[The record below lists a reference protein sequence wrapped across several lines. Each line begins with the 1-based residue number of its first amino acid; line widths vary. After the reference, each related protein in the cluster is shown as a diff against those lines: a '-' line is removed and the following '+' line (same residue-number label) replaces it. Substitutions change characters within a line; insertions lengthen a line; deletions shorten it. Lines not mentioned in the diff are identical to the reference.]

1 MPSAIELRG
10 VRVHNLK
17 NVSVD
22 IPRGKLVAVCG
33 VSGSGKTSLALDTL
47 YCEGQRRYIES
58 FSAYSRQFLARLDK
72 PDCDSINHLPPALAV
87 TRSATY
93 RGNRTTVGTASEV
106 LEYLRI
112 FFAKTAQV
120 YCQSCG
126 QPVLAYTPQT
136 IASTITSWPQARA
149 MIGFRFTWSDAV
161 ELALALAE
169 LQAAGFVRIIASG
182 RTINIGSIAREE
194 LAKLLTDCESGLV
207 IVDRIQTGPPTSI
220 SHPIVAKQ
228 ATPAVTELASDSG
241 SNAQLLRLT
250 ESLENAF
257 KHGNG
262 EVVLLVE
269 RNAATVDCQSEYAW
283 TTMDVDGASWFL
295 ARFSQQLKCS
305 RCDIEFPAASAQ
317 LFNFNSPLGACLK
330 CEGFGDTID
339 LDPNLIVPDAS
350 ISLRDGAIA
359 PWNSPGY
366 LNFWEEM
373 MAAAKVRRIPVDI
386 AFAKLS
392 EEHVRW
398 IYQGDPDL
406 GYTGIDGFF
415 AWLERKKYKM
425 HVRVFLSR
433 WRSYNP
439 CPTCHGRRLND
450 GALAYR
456 LCGFN
461 FAQLCA
467 MQIDPLIDM
476 LQNTRLSIAQAE
488 IARNVQEQS
497 LQRLRCLQQVGL
509 GYLTLDRTL
518 RTLSGGEA
526 QRTLLTTALGSSLV
540 NMLYVLDE
548 PSVGLH
554 PHDVERL
561 ASAII
566 QLTDRGNTVVV
577 VEHEDAILKKA
588 ELLIEVGPKAGNL
601 GGEIVFTGS
610 PRLSQTAG
618 SLTGA
623 YLSGKKRP
631 LISDHRRESKHNL
644 TIRGCTG
651 NNLKEIDVTIPLGVL
666 CVVCG
671 VSGSGKSSLIQDT
684 LFPAIH
690 NRIHRKSASSL
701 PFKSIEGLETIQDCI
716 LIDQSPVSRSPRSN
730 PVTFVKA
737 FDDIRKVFAETI
749 DAKAGNFGP
758 SHFSFNSD
766 LGRCQTCEGDGV
778 IQIDM
783 QFLADVTMTCSA
795 CDGNRYRP
803 EVLAVKHRD
812 RNIAEVLR
820 LTVAEAIEFFRGF
833 TSVQSKL
840 KVLVDVGLDYLQL
853 GQSALTLSAGE
864 AQRLKLASYLA
875 TAKRP
880 RTLFI
885 FDEPTTGLHP
895 EDIGVLL
902 KCFHRLIEG
911 GHSLIVV
918 EHNLHVIAAADHLI
932 DLGPGAADQGG
943 QVVASGTPESVAQ
956 DANSVTGR
964 YLREHLAHIQS
975 P

>member
-1 MPSAIELRG
+1 MSI
-10 VRVHNLK
+10 
-17 NVSVD
+17 D

-106 LEYLRI
+106 LEYFRI
-112 FFAKTAQV
+112 FFSKTALL
-120 YCQSCG
+120 YCQGCG
-126 QPVLAYTPQT
+126 QPVFAHTPQT
-136 IASTITSWPQARA
+136 IANAITRWPAARA
-149 MIGFRFTWSDAV
+149 MIGFHFTWIDAV
-161 ELALALAE
+161 ERALALAE
-169 LQAAGFVRIIASG
+169 LQAAGFVRLIASG
-182 RTINIGSIAREE
+182 RSINIGSIARDE
-194 LAKLLTDCESGLV
+194 LASLLTDCESGLV
-207 IVDRIQTGPPTSI
+207 IVDRIQAGPPSPT
-220 SHPIVAKQ
+220 
-228 ATPAVTELASDSG
+228 ATPSVASDTG
-241 SNAQLLRLT
+241 SSPQLLRLT

-269 RNAATVDCQSEYAW
+269 RNAATEASQRDYAW
-283 TTMDVDGASWFL
+283 QTVEVDGASWFL
-295 ARFSQQLKCS
+295 VPFSQQLKCG
-305 RCDIEFPAASAQ
+305 RCNIEYPTASAQ
-317 LFNFNSPLGACLK
+317 LFNFNSPLGACPK

-339 LDPNLIVPDAS
+339 LDAKLIVPDPS

-373 MAAAKVRRIPVDI
+373 MAAAKVRGIPVDI
-386 AFAKLS
+386 PFEQLNK
-392 EEHVRW
+392 EHVQW

-450 GALAYR
+450 GALAYQ
-456 LCGFN
+456 LDGFN

-467 MQIDPLIDM
+467 MQIDALIEM
-476 LQNTRLSIAQAE
+476 LQQSKLSEIQAKIAS
-488 IARNVQEQS
+488 NVKEQS

-561 ASAII
+561 AAAIMR
-566 QLTDRGNTVVV
+566 LTDRGNTVVV
-577 VEHEDAILKKA
+577 VEHEEAILKKA
-588 ELLIEVGPKAGNL
+588 DLLIEVGPKAGNL
-601 GGEIVFTGS
+601 GGEIVFTGT
-610 PRLSQTAG
+610 PQLSQTAG

-623 YLSGKKRP
+623 YLSGNKRP
-631 LISDHRRESKHNL
+631 LVSAHRRESKQVL
-644 TIRGCTG
+644 IIRGCAG
-651 NNLKEIDVTIPLGVL
+651 NNLKDIDVTIPLGVL

-684 LFPAIH
+684 LFTAIH
-690 NRIHRKSASSL
+690 NRIHRKSASCL
-701 PFKSIEGLETIQDCI
+701 PFKSIEGIEKIQDCI

-737 FDDIRKVFAETI
+737 FDDIRKVFAETV

-833 TSVQSKL
+833 PSVQSKL

-902 KCFHRLIEG
+902 KCFQRLIDS
-911 GHSLIVV
+911 GHSLLVV

-943 QVVASGTPESVAQ
+943 RVVASGTPERVAQ
-956 DANSVTGR
+956 NPNSFTGR
-964 YLREHLAHIQS
+964 YLRDHLANS
-975 P
+975 